1 MACAKISRKQRLI
14 ATIAISFSFFVAELI
29 GEFRFR
35 AGRVCLLRREPAGF
49 YTHSLALVADAFHY
63 VRVVCAREAML
74 TITDILQLS
83 DLAGFVVALVAVVV

>member
-1 MACAKISRKQRLI
+1 V
-14 ATIAISFSFFVAELI
+14 SFGFEPS
-29 GEFRFR
+29 EF
-35 AGRVCLLRREPAGF
+35 CLLRREPAGF
-49 YTHSLALVADAFHY
+49 YTRSLALVADAFHY